1 LNYEV
6 EPRVFY
12 EPETILKDVQDGI
25 KKAGEAREKIDY
37 LTFVPDG
44 EPTLD
49 ENLGRTI
56 DLLKPL
62 GIKIAIITN
71 GSLIW
76 RKEVRER
83 LLKSDWVS
91 FKVDSMIEELW
102 RKTDRPYKSLH
113 FDDIFSGMLQFKK
126 AYRGELT
133 TETMLVR
140 DVNDGGKSSLE
151 VARFLGK
158 LKPAKAYISIP
169 TRPPAESSVKSPV
182 ESRINSVYQV
192 FSRYIDD
199 VEYLIG
205 YEGNAFAF
213 TGNPE
218 TDLMSITAV
227 HPMRQE
233 AVEEF
238 IRKSGADWS
247 LVQRL
252 LDQGH
257 LIETYFEGQKFY
269 MRRFGRRIE

>member
-1 LNYEV
+1 M

-49 ENLGRTI
+49 GNLGRTI

-102 RKTDRPYKSLH
+102 RKTDRPHKSLH

-140 DVNDGGKSSLE
+140 DVNDGRKSRLE

-238 IRKSGADWS
+238 IRKSGAD
-247 LVQRL
+247 
-252 LDQGH
+252 
-257 LIETYFEGQKFY
+257 
-269 MRRFGRRIE
+269 